1 MKKVLTTVAG
11 LLSFAVIGTACG
23 PAVDTQETTSTTPI
37 AASMVPAQRVENI
50 RQQVDEFKISR
61 SATRPTATPVVST
74 HENHVNVVKNQAA
87 VKAAAVAKAKR
98 IAHAKAVKAAQA
110 KVYRIH
116 LAKVKAEKAAKA
128 KLHNKTVQAKKV
140 VKKVHKTYTK
150 AKKVSLSGIASCIA
164 KYESGGNPRA
174 QNPHSSASGL
184 FQFVD
189 GTWNN
194 FGGYAR
200 AMYAPISV
208 QLQKFYIV
216 WDGGRGAGNWV
227 VAHKCGY

>member
-11 LLSFAVIGTACG
+11 LIAFAVLGSACG

-37 AASMVPAQRVENI
+37 AVSTVPGQRVADI
-50 RQQVDEFKISR
+50 RKEVQEFKASR
-61 SATRPTATPVVST
+61 NAARPTATPVIST
-74 HENHVNVVKNQAA
+74 HENHVLQLK
-87 VKAAAVAKAKR
+87 KAAAAKAVADAKAKR
-98 IAHAKAVKAAQA
+98 VAQA
-110 KVYRIH
+110 
-116 LAKVKAEKAAKA
+116 KAEKAAKA
-128 KLHNKTVQAKKV
+128 KAHRIYLAKLKAAKAAKAKLHEKTVKAKKE
-140 VKKVHKTYTK
+140 VKKTYTK
-150 AKKVSLSGIASCIA
+150 AKKVSLGGIASCIA

-189 GTWNN
+189 GTWNH

-200 AMYAPISV
+200 AMYAPVSV

-216 WDGGRGAGNWV
+216 WNGGRGAGNWV

>member
-11 LLSFAVIGTACG
+11 LLTFALVGTACG

-37 AASMVPAQRVENI
+37 AASQRMEDI
-50 RQQVDEFKISR
+50 RKEVQEFKASR
-61 SATRPTATPVVST
+61 SAVRPTATPTVST
-74 HENHVNVVKNQAA
+74 HENHVNNAKTV
-87 VKAAAVAKAKR
+87 AAA
-98 IAHAKAVKAAQA
+98 
-110 KVYRIH
+110 
-116 LAKVKAEKAAKA
+116 KAAKA
-128 KLHNKTVQAKKV
+128 KAARAKAERIAKAKAEKLAKYKALKKKKAEQAKKA
-140 VKKVHKTYTK
+140 VKKTKKTVHKVVHKT
-150 AKKVSLSGIASCIA
+150 KKVGLAGIAACIA

-184 FQFVD
+184 FQFID
-189 GTWNN
+189 GTWNH

-200 AMYAPISV
+200 AMYAPVSV

-227 VAHKCGY
+227 VRHKCGY

>member
-11 LLSFAVIGTACG
+11 LITFALVGTACS

-37 AASMVPAQRVENI
+37 ATSQRVDDI
-50 RQQVDEFKISR
+50 RNEVQQFKASR
-61 SATRPTATPVVST
+61 GEARPTATPTVST
-74 HENHVNVVKNQAA
+74 HENHVNNAKTV
-87 VKAAAVAKAKR
+87 AAAKAAKAK
-98 IAHAKAVKAAQA
+98 AAKAKAE
-110 KVYRIH
+110 RI
-116 LAKVKAEKAAKA
+116 AKVKAERLAKYKALQKKKA
-128 KLHNKTVQAKKV
+128 EQAKKV
-140 VKKVHKTYTK
+140 VHKTKKIVHKTTK
-150 AKKVSLSGIASCIA
+150 KVVHKVKKVSLAGIAACIA

-189 GTWNN
+189 GTWNH

-200 AMYAPISV
+200 AMYAPVSV

-216 WDGGRGAGNWV
+216 WNGGRGAGNWV
-227 VAHKCGY
+227 VAPKCGY